1 MYIYQQTTIE
11 SHWRKVLA
19 SPQIINSD
27 ICSTGDEMGA
37 DGGKRPKEM
46 ALKGLLAVKLETEKK
61 NKRGA
66 II

>member
-1 MYIYQQTTIE
+1 MT
-11 SHWRKVLA
+11 
-19 SPQIINSD
+19 INSD
-27 ICSTGDEMGA
+27 ICSTGDELGA

-46 ALKGLLAVKLETEKK
+46 PLKGILAVKLETEKK